1 MGSFCDVQPV
11 YKFYKWGGDGDKY
24 YKGEEKC
31 EKIEGEEEGGEEG
44 GTDRRR
50 GRGRKEEGA
59 RKEKGGWR
67 GDKGPFLFLFFCLLV
82 LGPRSSI

>member
-1 MGSFCDVQPV
+1 MGVQPV
-11 YKFYKWGGDGDKY
+11 HRFYKWGGDGDKY

-67 GDKGPFLFLFFCLLV
+67 GDKGPFLFLFFYLLV